1 MKPIIEIFTAGC
13 PVCNPVVKLVKETA
27 KDNWELIVYDL
38 AKQHNEKSL
47 TDKIRKYGINRI
59 PSIVMDGKLLA
70 CCNNE
75 ITRQDLIK
83 EGIGQK

>member
-13 PVCNPVVKLVKETA
+13 PVCNPVVQLVKETA
-27 KDNWELIVYDL
+27 GNSYDLIVYDL
-38 AKQHNEKSL
+38 VKQGTEKPL
-47 TDKIRKYGINRI
+47 ADKIRQYGINSI
-59 PSIVMDGKLLA
+59 PSIVVDGKLLA

-83 EGIGQK
+83 EGIGHA